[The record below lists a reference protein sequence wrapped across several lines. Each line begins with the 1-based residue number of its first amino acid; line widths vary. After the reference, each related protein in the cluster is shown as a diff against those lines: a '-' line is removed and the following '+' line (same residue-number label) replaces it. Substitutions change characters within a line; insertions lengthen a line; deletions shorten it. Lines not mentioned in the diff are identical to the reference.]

1 MWNRGSLDRD
11 TELIPIPCHTQSADR
26 LIQSTSERESERY
39 SERDTERLSL
49 YNEESKPK
57 HSWLFQGG
65 DRFQGWRFTI
75 FLAFIT
81 SLIVFLFNLGFM
93 LYTISHH
100 RQDDTKGTLYQG
112 DCEKVQNLD
121 IGFHLLINI
130 LSTALLSAS
139 NFGMVL
145 KKYPQLC
152 FLIN

>member
-11 TELIPIPCHTQSADR
+11 TELIPIPHHQSADL

-39 SERDTERLSL
+39 SERDTERLTVYS
-49 YNEESKPK
+49 EESKPK
-57 HSWLFQGG
+57 HGWIFQGG

-75 FLAFIT
+75 CLAFIA
-81 SLIVFLFNLGFM
+81 SLIVFLFNLSFM

-100 RQDDTKGTLYQG
+100 RQDDTKGILYQG
-112 DCEKVQNLD
+112 DCDKVQHLD

-130 LSTALLSAS
+130 LSTTLLSAS

-145 KKYPQLC
+145 NKHPQIC